1 MNYEN
6 NRKGL
11 EIELRKSLEELD
23 KYREKV
29 IRYDDL
35 EREFRKLEQEKYLL
49 EEKMGYYDK
58 NGEKFTRGE
67 IFKEQEDI
75 RRKLGYNY

>member
-35 EREFRKLEQEKYLL
+35 ER
-49 EEKMGYYDK
+49 
-58 NGEKFTRGE
+58 
-67 IFKEQEDI
+67 
-75 RRKLGYNY
+75 